1 VSRAARWRAALRRR
15 VRLVTLR
22 GDRVEC
28 PCCGRRFR
36 RFLGWGGREDV
47 VCPWC
52 GAFERHR
59 ALCVYLRERTDLFSA
74 ERRVLHVAPEWS
86 LERNLRALPHL
97 DYVSGDLGSE
107 RAMEYL
113 DVTDLP
119 YPDASF
125 DVVLCSHVLE
135 HVRDDRR
142 AMSELAR
149 VVRPGGCAILLV
161 PLDVTRAETLE
172 DPRIVTAEAR
182 TREYWQAD
190 HLRLY
195 GRDFK
200 DRLEEAGFEVTVD
213 RWLWKLDGEIRER
226 YRLAA
231 EDIYVGR
238 IA

>member
-1 VSRAARWRAALRRR
+1 
-15 VRLVTLR
+15 LVTLR

-36 RFLGWGGREDV
+36 RFLRWGGREDV
-47 VCPWC
+47 VCTWC

-74 ERRVLHVAPEWS
+74 ERRVLHVGPEWA
-86 LERNLRALPHL
+86 LERVLRPLRNL
-97 DYVSGDLGSE
+97 DYVSGDLGSA
-107 RAMEYL
+107 RAMERL
-113 DVTDLP
+113 DVTDLS
-119 YPDASF
+119 YPDGSF

-142 AMSELAR
+142 AMSELRR
-149 VVRPGGCAILLV
+149 VLRPGGYAILLV

-172 DPRIVTAEAR
+172 DPSIVTAEAR
-182 TREYWQAD
+182 AREYWQAD

-200 DRLEEAGFEVTVD
+200 DRLEEAGFEVSVD
-213 RWLWKLDGEIRER
+213 RWLWELDGEIRER